1 MKHFEV
7 KGTVRTE
14 FGKKAAK
21 QIKRSNNIPCV
32 VYGIDQTTHLT
43 VASAD
48 VRNLIFTPDVMFAD
62 LNIDG
67 KVRPTLLKEIQF
79 DPISDQVIHIDF
91 YEVDPSKPV
100 KVRIP
105 LKLVGNSAGVKAGGK
120 LKHSLKKIAIKGMM
134 EDIPNV
140 YEVNIEDLKLGET
153 IRIKDLK
160 SDKLEFTENGSTLIA
175 SVMIARGASSDEGSE
190 EGGEAAAET
199 PAAE

>member
-1 MKHFEV
+1 MN
-7 KGTVRTE
+7 G
-14 FGKKAAK
+14 A
-21 QIKRSNNIPCV
+21 I
-32 VYGIDQTTHLT
+32 
-43 VASAD
+43 
-48 VRNLIFTPDVMFAD
+48 TPPILM
-62 LNIDG
+62 NT
-67 KVRPTLLKEIQF
+67 RPTLLKEIQF

-153 IRIKDLK
+153 IRIKDLT

-175 SVMIARGASSDEGSE
+175 SVMIARGAASDEGSE
-190 EGGEAAAET
+190 EGGEAPAET

>member
-1 MKHFEV
+1 
-7 KGTVRTE
+7 
-14 FGKKAAK
+14 
-21 QIKRSNNIPCV
+21 
-32 VYGIDQTTHLT
+32 
-43 VASAD
+43 
-48 VRNLIFTPDVMFAD
+48 MFAD
-62 LNIDG
+62 LDLDG
-67 KVRPTLLKEIQF
+67 KKRITLLKEIQF

-91 YEVDPSKPV
+91 YEVDPAKPV

-120 LKHSLKKIAIKGMM
+120 LKHSLKKIAIKGMI

>member
-32 VYGIDQTTHLT
+32 VYGIDQTTHIT
-43 VASAD
+43 VANAD

-91 YEVDPSKPV
+91 YEVDPAKPV

-120 LKHSLKKIAIKGMM
+120 LKHSLKKIAIKGMI

-140 YEVNIEDLKLGET
+140 YEVNIEDLK
-153 IRIKDLK
+153 
-160 SDKLEFTENGSTLIA
+160 SDKLEFTENGSTMIA
-175 SVMIARGASSDEGSE
+175 SVMIARGASSEGGE
-190 EGGEAAAET
+190 EGGEAPAEGAAE
-199 PAAE
+199 